1 MERTVF
7 GGGGNY
13 PYENGVVMMTRDP
26 KPRLRWTSDLH
37 DRFVDAV
44 TKLGG
49 PDRNM
54 IRASAS
60 FLLGFDSIL
69 QKLYQKQLLP
79 TGFTFRGNSKV
90 SLEINGIKGFDIVPL
105 KESFAEI
112 QTGAPGSETE
122 HFRTKQREQRGFICK
137 LQSWFL
143 SDKYQLTRNGY
154 RTRYVQ
160 NREIPVAEALN
171 CQIEVQK
178 TLRELEFDTLSRSSL
193 QQVQKKLQM
202 RIEAQGKYMQSI
214 LEKAQKSLSRNL
226 NEDGNGDL
234 EATRAQL
241 TGFNLAIS
249 SLIENMNAEDRK
261 PRVLD
266 LKGVNIKT
274 NGSAQTLETTDAK
287 HHLHGDSIH
296 FDLNTKGTYDFVA
309 ANGSELDLKMLS
321 YRR

>member
-1 MERTVF
+1 MERTAF

-49 PDRNM
+49 PDKATPKSVLRLM
-54 IRASAS
+54 GLKGLTLYHLKSH
-60 FLLGFDSIL
+60 L
-69 QKLYQKQLLP
+69 QKYRLGHQARRQNISEQSRES
-79 TGFTFRGNSKV
+79 RGASYVNFSHG
-90 SLEINGIKGFDIVPL
+90 SSATSTSSPGMDI
-105 KESFAEI
+105 
-112 QTGAPGSETE
+112 
-122 HFRTKQREQRGFICK
+122 EQG
-137 LQSWFL
+137 
-143 SDKYQLTRNGY
+143 
-154 RTRYVQ
+154 
-160 NREIPVAEALN
+160 EIPVSEALN

-178 TLRELEFDTLSRSSL
+178 TLRELE
-193 QQVQKKLQM
+193 VQKKLQM

-214 LEKAQKSLSRNL
+214 LEKAQKSLSRSL
-226 NEDGNGDL
+226 NDDGNGDL

-249 SLIENMNAEDRK
+249 SLIENLNAEDRK

-266 LKGVNIKT
+266 LKGVDIKT
-274 NGSAQTLETTDAK
+274 NGSAQTLETTEAK
-287 HHLHGDSIH
+287 HHLQGDSIH

>member
-1 MERTVF
+1 MERTAF

-49 PDRNM
+49 PDKATPKSVLRLM
-54 IRASAS
+54 GLKGLTLYHLKSH
-60 FLLGFDSIL
+60 L
-69 QKLYQKQLLP
+69 QKYRLGHQARRQNISEQSRES
-79 TGFTFRGNSKV
+79 RGASYVNFSHG
-90 SLEINGIKGFDIVPL
+90 SSATSTSSPGMDI
-105 KESFAEI
+105 
-112 QTGAPGSETE
+112 
-122 HFRTKQREQRGFICK
+122 EQG
-137 LQSWFL
+137 
-143 SDKYQLTRNGY
+143 
-154 RTRYVQ
+154 
-160 NREIPVAEALN
+160 EIPVSEALN

-178 TLRELEFDTLSRSSL
+178 TLRELE
-193 QQVQKKLQM
+193 VQKKLQM

-214 LEKAQKSLSRNL
+214 LEKAQKSLSRSL
-226 NEDGNGDL
+226 NDDGNGDL

-266 LKGVNIKT
+266 LKGVDIKT

-287 HHLHGDSIH
+287 HHLQGDSIH

>member
-1 MERTVF
+1 MERTAF

-49 PDRNM
+49 PDKATPKSVLRLM
-54 IRASAS
+54 GLKGLTLYHLKSH
-60 FLLGFDSIL
+60 L
-69 QKLYQKQLLP
+69 QKYRLGHQARRQNISEQSRES
-79 TGFTFRGNSKV
+79 RGASYVNFSHG
-90 SLEINGIKGFDIVPL
+90 SSATSTSSPGMDI
-105 KESFAEI
+105 
-112 QTGAPGSETE
+112 
-122 HFRTKQREQRGFICK
+122 EQG
-137 LQSWFL
+137 
-143 SDKYQLTRNGY
+143 
-154 RTRYVQ
+154 
-160 NREIPVAEALN
+160 EIPVSEALN

-178 TLRELEFDTLSRSSL
+178 TLRELEPG

-214 LEKAQKSLSRNL
+214 LEKAQKSLSRSL
-226 NEDGNGDL
+226 NDDGNGDL

-266 LKGVNIKT
+266 LKGVDIKT

-287 HHLHGDSIH
+287 HHLQGDSIH